1 MTERANLFLVD
12 DNPAVRHALRLFL
25 ESRGF
30 IVHEFS
36 SAEALLEVIAAGE
49 TGVIIVDL
57 RLDGMS
63 GLDLQAELKSRDIH
77 LPTVFITGHGSIRD
91 SVSALKEGAVDFIE
105 KPFDNEVL
113 LRSIHDA
120 LRCEQS
126 VREQRCVKRD
136 LLDKFATLTPRE
148 QEVLT
153 YVVDGVSNKGLA
165 ERLGV
170 SSRTIEVHRARI
182 MAKMGAGSLPE
193 LVRMALLIGIVSP

>member
-1 MTERANLFLVD
+1 MTERESLFLVD
-12 DNPAVRHALRLFL
+12 DNHAVRHALRLFL

-30 IVHEFS
+30 VVHEFS
-36 SAEALLEVIAAGE
+36 SGEALLEVIAAGD

-63 GLDLQAELKSRDIH
+63 GLDLQAELKSRGID

-113 LRSIHDA
+113 LRSINDA

-126 VREQRCVKRD
+126 LRERRGVKRD
-136 LLDKFATLTPRE
+136 LLDRFSTLTPRE
-148 QEVLT
+148 QQVLS
-153 YVVDGVSNKGLA
+153 YVVGGISNKSLA
-165 ERLGV
+165 EQLGV
-170 SSRTIEVHRARI
+170 SSRTIEVHRSRI
-182 MAKMGAGSLPE
+182 MTKMGACSLPE
-193 LVRMALLIGIVSP
+193 LVRMALLLGIMLP

>member
-1 MTERANLFLVD
+1 MTERENLFLVD
-12 DNPAVRHALRLFL
+12 DNHAVRHALRLFL

-36 SAEALLEVIAAGE
+36 SAEALLDVIAPGD

-57 RLDGMS
+57 RLEGMS
-63 GLDLQAELKSRDIH
+63 GLDLQAALKSRGID

-113 LRSIHDA
+113 LCSIHDA

-126 VREQRCVKRD
+126 VREQRCVKQD

-165 ERLGV
+165 EQLGV

-182 MAKMGAGSLPE
+182 MAKMGAGSLAE
-193 LVRMALLIGIVSP
+193 LVRMALLMGIAVP

>member
-1 MTERANLFLVD
+1 MTERENLFLVD
-12 DNPAVRHALRLFL
+12 DNHAVRHALRLFL

-30 IVHEFS
+30 VVHEFS
-36 SAEALLEVIAAGE
+36 SAEAFLEVIAAGD

-63 GLDLQAELKSRDIH
+63 GLDLQAELKSRGID

-113 LRSIHDA
+113 LRSINDA

-126 VREQRCVKRD
+126 LRERRGVKRD
-136 LLDKFATLTPRE
+136 LLDKFSTLTPRE
-148 QEVLT
+148 QQVLT
-153 YVVDGVSNKGLA
+153 YVVGGISNKSLA
-165 ERLGV
+165 EQLGV
-170 SSRTIEVHRARI
+170 SSRTIEVHRSRI
-182 MAKMGAGSLPE
+182 MAKMGACSLPE
-193 LVRMALLIGIVSP
+193 LVRMALLMGIALP

>member
-1 MTERANLFLVD
+1 MTEREDLFLID
-12 DNPAVRHALRLFL
+12 DNHAVRHALRLFL

-30 IVHEFS
+30 VVHEFS
-36 SAEALLEVIAAGE
+36 SAEAFLEVIAAGD

-63 GLDLQAELKSRDIH
+63 GLDLQAELKSRGID

-113 LRSIHDA
+113 LRSINDA

-126 VREQRCVKRD
+126 LRERRGVKRD
-136 LLDKFATLTPRE
+136 LLDKFSTLTPRE
-148 QEVLT
+148 QQVLT
-153 YVVDGVSNKGLA
+153 YVVGGISNKSLA
-165 ERLGV
+165 EQLGV
-170 SSRTIEVHRARI
+170 SSRTIEVHRSRI
-182 MAKMGAGSLPE
+182 MAKMGACSLPE
-193 LVRMALLIGIVSP
+193 LVRMALLMGIALP

>member
-1 MTERANLFLVD
+1 MADED
-12 DNPAVRHALRLFL
+12 ED
-25 ESRGF
+25 
-30 IVHEFS
+30 
-36 SAEALLEVIAAGE
+36 VIAPGD

-57 RLDGMS
+57 RLEGMS
-63 GLDLQAELKSRDIH
+63 GLDLQAALKSRGID

-113 LRSIHDA
+113 LCSIHDA

-126 VREQRCVKRD
+126 VREQRCVKQD

-165 ERLGV
+165 EQLGV

-182 MAKMGAGSLPE
+182 MAKMGAGSLAE
-193 LVRMALLIGIVSP
+193 LVRMALLMGIAVP